1 MQLNSALLIDAGDA
15 PFSILRSAA
24 LQGPAKLIHPSL
36 TEEGNG
42 SYVSVCAASSSNS
55 LPQGN

>member
-1 MQLNSALLIDAGDA
+1 MDAGDV

-36 TEEGNG
+36 TEEGSG
-42 SYVSVCAASSSNS
+42 SYVSVCEASSSNS

>member
-1 MQLNSALLIDAGDA
+1 MQVNSALLIDAGDA

-42 SYVSVCAASSSNS
+42 SYVSVCEASSSNS